1 MSDDQRIREAAQRT
15 YDRAR
20 SAGAD
25 HATAK
30 RHVDRAAETV
40 ARQIDRGER
49 QYPTK

>member
-1 MSDDQRIREAAQRT
+1 MSDERIKSATERT
-15 YDRAR
+15 YERAR
-20 SAGAD
+20 SSGVD

-30 RHVDRAAETV
+30 RLTERAAETV